1 MTLFAI
7 VLLGLTSL
15 VLAKPT
21 FLSVPLTYATP
32 LTALTSDMQVGINSR
47 ALDGPEATH
56 IDERTELANGIARSA
71 VGSLRERQ
79 SFFRDN
85 APSILTSFAPLGTDG
100 RVVDTPEVAA
110 AKMAHAAAHIHERI
124 NLANEIARSNGGAL
138 DSSDV
143 ADRHP
148 DSKILNAPEVATAPA
163 NGKIFP
169 MNEAARSGDALPS
182 AVNGRVVPLV
192 LGNDVIATLVPIS
205 PNGRSLDV
213 PEVIARGDQ
222 NLENDV
228 KSVDALAIAGRA
240 LAYGRLVY

>member
-1 MTLFAI
+1 MILFAI

-15 VLAKPT
+15 VSAKPT

-32 LTALTSDMQVGINSR
+32 LTALTSDIQVGINSG
-47 ALDGPEATH
+47 ALDGPETAH
-56 IDERTELANGIARSA
+56 INERTELANGIASSA

-79 SFFRDN
+79 SLFRDN
-85 APSILTSFAPLGTDG
+85 APPITSSAPLGTDG

-110 AKMAHAAAHIHERI
+110 AKVAHAAAHVHERI

-138 DSSDV
+138 VDSSDV
-143 ADRHP
+143 ADSR
-148 DSKILNAPEVATAPA
+148 ILNAPEVATARA
-163 NGKIFP
+163 NGKISP
-169 MNEAARSGDALPS
+169 MNEVARSSDALPN

-192 LGNDVIATLVPIS
+192 LGNNVIATLVPIS
-205 PNGRSLDV
+205 PNGKPLDV
-213 PEVIARGDQ
+213 PEVAARGDQ
-222 NLENDV
+222 NLANDV

>member
-47 ALDGPEATH
+47 ALDGSEATH

-71 VGSLRERQ
+71 IGSLRERQ

-138 DSSDV
+138 DLSDV
-143 ADRHP
+143 DRHP
-148 DSKILNAPEVATAPA
+148 DSKILNAPEVTTAPA

-182 AVNGRVVPLV
+182 AVNGRVVPLM
-192 LGNDVIATLVPIS
+192 LGNNVIATLVPIS

-222 NLENDV
+222 NLANDV